1 MKIKWNG
8 HASFTITTSSGI
20 KIITDPYEPGGF
32 GGQIKYGPISDTAD
46 IVLVS
51 HDHADHNYVQGL
63 SGSPVVVRGTQE
75 EKGIK
80 FEAVP
85 AYHDPN
91 KGAERGKNT
100 IFVFEADGIKV
111 AFLGDLGHILEPE
124 QAEKLKGLDIL
135 LIPVGGT
142 FTIDAGQA
150 KQLVDMLKP
159 RVAIPM
165 HYKTEKLGF
174 PIRPVDDFLSLCEKV
189 KRLDTSEVEISKDQL
204 PEPTEIWVLKYAC

>member
-142 FTIDAGQA
+142 FTIDAKQA

-159 RVAIPM
+159 KVAIPM